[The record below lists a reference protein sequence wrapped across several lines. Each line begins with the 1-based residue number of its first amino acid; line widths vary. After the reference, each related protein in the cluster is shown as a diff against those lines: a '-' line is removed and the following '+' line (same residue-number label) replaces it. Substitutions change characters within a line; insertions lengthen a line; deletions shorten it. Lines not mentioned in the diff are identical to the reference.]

1 VVVLIRALLL
11 FWAIWFS
18 VVTASNAAD
27 LLREAGLLSPDWRFA
42 SGNFALVAES
52 LSLYS
57 LSRAWASALF
67 SLVVVVQLIASA
79 LFWRAALDAGPL
91 APRVRPGIV
100 YAFSAGMGLF
110 GAFLVLD
117 EVLLIYRRLPNLET
131 AHFAI
136 LCALLLSLSLIHLLG
151 ERGEHRA

>member
-18 VVTASNAAD
+18 VVTASNGAD

-42 SGNFALVAES
+42 SGNYSLVAES
-52 LSLYS
+52 VALYS
-57 LSRAWASALF
+57 VSRAWASALF
-67 SLVVVVQLIASA
+67 ALVLVAQLTASA
-79 LFWRAALDAGPL
+79 LFWRAALDASPF
-91 APRVRPGIV
+91 APRARPGIM
-100 YAFSAGMGLF
+100 YAFLAGIGLF
-110 GAFLVLD
+110 SAFLVFD

-151 ERGEHRA
+151 EGGEHRA